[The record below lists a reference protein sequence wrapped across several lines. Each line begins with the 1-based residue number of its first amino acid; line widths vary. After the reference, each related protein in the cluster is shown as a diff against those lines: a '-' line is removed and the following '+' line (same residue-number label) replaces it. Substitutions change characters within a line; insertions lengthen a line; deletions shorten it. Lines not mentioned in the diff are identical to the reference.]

1 MTPTDILLIFD
12 DQLPRGLQKRDL
24 ESVLQELRDF
34 EMARPESA
42 GLSVKESDDASV
54 GTCLYS

>member
-1 MTPTDILLIFD
+1 MVDTYQTHSIE
-12 DQLPRGLQKRDL
+12 QLADACSRRDL

-42 GLSVKESDDASV
+42 GLSVKDSDDASIV
-54 GTCLYS
+54 TCLFS